1 MNRSIGTLTA
11 AVLLTLAIGCTK
23 DDDDF
28 VENKV
33 PVADAGTSKIV
44 LLTDSAVL
52 TGSGSDT
59 DGNVVA
65 YLWSQVSGPASSTIV
80 SPGSAATA
88 VKFALKG
95 SYIFQLMVTDN
106 KGATGVDTVKI
117 TVNQATNG
125 TLSLQPVN
133 NPTEYTLANLAGND
147 ASGISLTSLE
157 ADAWTAGGNT
167 YNLRGLVKFDLSSI
181 PTNATIKSATLYLYS
196 DPKPNT
202 GNQVDANFGT
212 ANGLY
217 LQQVTSSWAINTV
230 GWFNQPSVSTGN
242 QVVIPHTSQSKLDL
256 MLDVTAHVASM
267 VNNNANYGW
276 LLRLQNEV
284 TYNSRIFVSSRNTTY
299 PDKRPKLVVV
309 YE

>member
-1 MNRSIGTLTA
+1 M
-11 AVLLTLAIGCTK
+11 
-23 DDDDF
+23 
-28 VENKV
+28 
-33 PVADAGTSKIV
+33 
-44 LLTDSAVL
+44 
-52 TGSGSDT
+52 
-59 DGNVVA
+59 
-65 YLWSQVSGPASSTIV
+65 
-80 SPGSAATA
+80 
-88 VKFALKG
+88 
-95 SYIFQLMVTDN
+95 
-106 KGATGVDTVKI
+106 
-117 TVNQATNG
+117 
-125 TLSLQPVN
+125 
-133 NPTEYTLANLAGND
+133 
-147 ASGISLTSLE
+147 
-157 ADAWTAGGNT
+157 
-167 YNLRGLVKFDLSSI
+167 
-181 PTNATIKSATLYLYS
+181 YLYS

-242 QVVIPHTSQSKLDL
+242 QVVIPHTSQSKLDV

-276 LLRLQNEV
+276 LLKLQNEV

>member
-1 MNRSIGTLTA
+1 MNRSLRTLTA
-11 AVLLTLAIGCTK
+11 AGLFMLAIGCTK
-23 DDDDF
+23 DDDF

-33 PVADAGTSKIV
+33 PVADAGASKTV

-52 TGSGSDT
+52 TGTGSDA

-65 YLWSQVSGPASSTIV
+65 YLWSQVSGPAASTIV
-80 SPGSAATA
+80 NPGSASTA
-88 VKFALKG
+88 VKFSIKG
-95 SYIFQLMVTDN
+95 SYIFQLMVTDD
-106 KGATGVDTVKI
+106 KGATGVDTVKV

-125 TLSLQPVN
+125 TLTLQPVN
-133 NPTEYTLANLAGND
+133 NPTEYTLVNLGGND
-147 ASGISLTSLE
+147 ASGIAHTSLE
-157 ADAWTAGGNT
+157 ADSWTAGGGT

-202 GNQVDANFGT
+202 GNQIDANFGT

-217 LQQVTSSWAINTV
+217 LQQVTSAWAINTV
-230 GWFNQPSVSTGN
+230 SWFNQPSVSTGN
-242 QVVIPHTSQSKLDL
+242 QISIAHTAQTKLDVS
-256 MLDVTAHVASM
+256 LDVTAHVASM

-284 TYNSRIFVSSRNTTY
+284 TYNSRIFVSSRNPTY